1 MSDDRDNKD
10 GLGRREF
17 LAGLL
22 AAGASATLAG
32 CDKSEPPP
40 AIPDRQIEQATRTD
54 MIDAL
59 RASHAQFIDAD
70 GNPVN
75 LNALQATL
83 RGNPSTISFIFAGCA
98 DVCPVTGTVLETL
111 SQTKPR
117 MKHVIVSVSPLSDFN
132 NRQLA
137 NLMEAQ
143 GLKVSGPQANTIIL
157 YPTSEGN
164 ASARSL
170 VGGMGKALDVQHT
183 LELWTNGRDES
194 GHSGVVTLFGA
205 SGAQLVQATNNRDA
219 GPMVEQLNNALSN
232 AGQER

>member
-1 MSDDRDNKD
+1 MSEDRDNKD

-32 CDKSEPPP
+32 CEKSEAPPP
-40 AIPDRQIEQATRTD
+40 IPDKKIEQATRTD

-59 RASHAQFIDAD
+59 RASRAQFIDAD

-83 RGNPSTISFIFAGCA
+83 SGNPSTISFMFSACG
-98 DVCPVTGTVLETL
+98 DVCPVTGTVLQTL

-117 MKHVIVSVSPLSDFN
+117 MKHVIVSVDPLSDFN
-132 NRQLA
+132 NRKLA

-164 ASARSL
+164 ASPRSL
-170 VGGMGKALDVQHT
+170 VGGAGKALDVQHT
-183 LELWTNGRDES
+183 LELWTNGRDVS
-194 GHSGVVTLFGA
+194 GHSGVVTLFSA
-205 SGAQLVQATNNRDA
+205 SGAQLVQATNNREA
-219 GPMVEQLNNALSN
+219 EPMIQQLSNALSN
-232 AGQER
+232 AGPER